1 MGKIVSPAGEM
12 NIEMTSLKRKGNDI
26 VIVGKMGVWDSE
38 IYLSYKEMLRFP
50 LVRGVLSIITGL
62 PVVLI
67 RGLFAR
73 KKK

>member
-38 IYLSYKEMLRFP
+38 IYLSYGEMIRFF
-50 LVRGVLSIITGL
+50 LGRGILQIIIGL

-67 RGLFAR
+67 RGLFGQ